1 MAGREIQVPTVYAR
15 TLRRAAELVGG
26 EDVLA
31 ARLGVP
37 WKQLRR
43 WIHDL
48 VKPPPDVFVAA
59 ADIVGEHEL
68 KMLRE
73 LKRESKTNSGQE

>member
-1 MAGREIQVPTVYAR
+1 MPTVYAR
-15 TLRRAAELVGG
+15 TLRRAAELAGG

-48 VKPPPDVFVAA
+48 VKPPADVFVAA

-73 LKRESKTNSGQE
+73 QKRESKTKSGQE

>member
-1 MAGREIQVPTVYAR
+1 
-15 TLRRAAELVGG
+15 
-26 EDVLA
+26 
-31 ARLGVP
+31 VP

-48 VKPPPDVFVAA
+48 VKPPADVFVAA

-68 KMLRE
+68 KMLRQQQ
-73 LKRESKTNSGQE
+73 RESRLKSDKE